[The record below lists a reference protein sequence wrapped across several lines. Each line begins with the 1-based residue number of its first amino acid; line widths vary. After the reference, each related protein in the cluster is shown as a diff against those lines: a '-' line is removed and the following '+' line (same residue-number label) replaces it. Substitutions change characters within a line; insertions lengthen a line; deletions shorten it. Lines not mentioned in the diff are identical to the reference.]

1 MKRLLL
7 LFMTICV
14 SIYSHAQATDLV
26 VDCQTPGWLSS
37 KINYGD
43 QLTVQNLKVTGYI
56 NSTDM
61 KFIGTLISQRSLNGE
76 LDLSECN
83 IVGDTPSEDDILTD
97 FYLKNMHNIRVY
109 RIPKSTRQL
118 KKCSA
123 YLNVDSL
130 FIDCKVKTVRYDSIK
145 GKIGYLYLAD
155 NIDSIASE
163 AFWQIGDAVKKV
175 RLSPNT
181 KCIGFRALT
190 NTVPCNFT
198 ELDKLEVLGTNAFTY
213 WNDMELDCYYK
224 PDTIV
229 VPQSLK
235 NTFYLFAFTYRDGQ
249 HIFIGNNINEVSGA
263 TMQWGGRF
271 GKGYTTAKLFFH
283 IDNVIPPKITGYSFN
298 NEDVN
303 LSTSIVY
310 VPKGAKEAY
319 LNSDWKNSTIIELN
333 PVESVTLNKHSI
345 VLNKGEQQKLTAS
358 VLPNDADDKTIEWT
372 SEDVSIATVDSY
384 GNVKAIKDGQTKVI
398 VKSTATGIQDE
409 CIVLVR
415 KNVEGISLNEKEV
428 VLNNVSETRQ
438 LNAIITPAD
447 ATDKTVTWKS
457 ANEQICTV
465 SDNGLVTAT
474 GIGSTLVTVTTVDGG
489 LTATCVVKVLQHVDG
504 VSLNKTSLNMK
515 VGEGEYLQATVTPS
529 NADNKKVTW
538 SSSDNQI
545 VTVSDEGYVAALKA
559 GEATVTATSDDNSNA
574 KATCKV
580 IVTQP
585 VTGIELAESTCLLHG
600 IGESKQLTATVL
612 PKDATN
618 KSVKWSS
625 SNEGVCIVSNGKVI
639 ATGYGIAVV
648 IATTEDGGFSDNCT
662 VTVESVTGIEDID
675 AEMRI
680 NATFYT
686 PDGKVISKPQSGINI
701 MRMSDGT
708 MRKVMIK

>member
-43 QLTVQNLKVTGYI
+43 QLTVQNLKVIGYI

-61 KFIGTLISQRSLNGE
+61 EFIGTLIRQRSLNGE

-83 IVGDTPSEDDILTD
+83 IVGNTPSEDDILTD
-97 FYLKNMHNIRVY
+97 LYLHYTNYNIRTY
-109 RIPKSTRQL
+109 RVPKSTKQL
-118 KKCSA
+118 KKCLY
-123 YLNVDSL
+123 YLTVDSL
-130 FIDCKVKTVRYDSIK
+130 FIDCKVKTVNYDDLN
-145 GKIGYLYLAD
+145 GTARYLYLAD
-155 NIDSIASE
+155 NIDSIAAG
-163 AFWQIGDAVKKV
+163 AFNEKGSIKEV

-181 KCIGFRALT
+181 RYIGSSAFTR
-190 NTVPCNFT
+190 TVPCNFK
-198 ELDKLEVLGTNAFTY
+198 ELDKLEVLGVKAFAY
-213 WNDMELDCYYK
+213 GRSMGVAGSYYQ

-235 NTFYLFAFTYRDGQ
+235 DPFYLFAFCYRDGQ
-249 HIFIGNNINEVSGA
+249 HIFIGNNISTVNGA
-263 TMQWGGRF
+263 FGGD
-271 GKGYTTAKLFFH
+271 KGSTSAKLFFH
-283 IDNVIPPKITGYSFN
+283 IDNVIPPSITNYYWSSSN
-298 NEDVN
+298 SN
-303 LSTSIVY
+303 LSRSIVY

-372 SEDVSIATVDSY
+372 SEDVSIATVDTY
-384 GNVKAIKDGQTKVI
+384 GNVTAIKDGQTKVI

-415 KNVEGISLNEKEV
+415 KNVEGISLNEKEI

-538 SSSDNQI
+538 LSSDNQI